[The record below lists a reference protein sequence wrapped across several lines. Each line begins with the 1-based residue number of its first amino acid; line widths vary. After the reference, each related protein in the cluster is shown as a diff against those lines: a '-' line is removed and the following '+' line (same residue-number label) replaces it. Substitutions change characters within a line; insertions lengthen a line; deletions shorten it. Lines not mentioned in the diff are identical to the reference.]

1 MGVVWVR
8 IRRAR
13 RVDRT
18 RAVAQCRPRG
28 EMRESD
34 EVRTIRAGVAL
45 MAMALS
51 GCAAAVV
58 TGGAIVAD
66 EVVEQVQGGGDGL
79 F

>member
-1 MGVVWVR
+1 
-8 IRRAR
+8 
-13 RVDRT
+13 
-18 RAVAQCRPRG
+18 
-28 EMRESD
+28 
-34 EVRTIRAGVAL
+34 VRTIRIGVAL